1 MATYTMRLNELVT
14 YFDHVYQQEW
24 SGLTYSQKV
33 DTAAH
38 LIMPE
43 NYPCYGID
51 MEEEAV
57 MRETLSRAIVRH
69 YLMREIGYETFELW
83 KIMLETRLREI
94 MPYYQ
99 ELYKT
104 TLFDLDLDNPYHM
117 ITTHDQNDNST
128 RGIDRNGDSSST
140 GSDNVK
146 ETGTTTYGK
155 NTTTKEGTSS
165 ESNTNTTNSHSDF
178 PQASYAQGDYQ
189 TWEEQGSSHST
200 DSSDVDGSVK
210 ESGNDSVER
219 GSDRTLTSAQEWK
232 DKTKDV
238 NDAIMHY
245 LHDVKGHTSNSE
257 ILEAIKQWREL
268 IVNINLRI
276 IGDISDMFMRIY

>member
-1 MATYTMRLNELVT
+1 MATYTLRLNELVS
-14 YFDHVYQQEW
+14 YFSRVYDEEW
-24 SGLTYSQKV
+24 SGLSYSQKV

-43 NYPCYGID
+43 NYPCYGVD
-51 MEEEAV
+51 SEEEGV
-57 MRETLSRAIVRH
+57 MRETLSRAVVRH

-104 TLFDLDLDNPYHM
+104 TLFELDLDNPYHL

-128 RGIDRNGDSSST
+128 RNIDRNGDNSSS
-140 GSDNVK
+140 GSDNVT

-155 NTTTKEGTSS
+155 NTTTKDDSSS
-165 ESNTNTTNSHSDF
+165 ETNTSTNQAHSDF
-178 PQASYAQGDYQ
+178 PQASFSQGDYT
-189 TWEEQGSSHST
+189 TWSEEGGSHT
-200 DSSDVDGSVK
+200 TTSSDADGSIK

-219 GSDRTLTSAQEWK
+219 GSDRKLTSALEWK
-232 DKTKDV
+232 DQSKDV

-245 LHDVKGHTSNSE
+245 LHDVKGHTSNTE
-257 ILEAIKQWREL
+257 ILEAIKQWRDL

-276 IGDISDMFMRIY
+276 ISDISDLFIRIY